1 MKTTDL
7 KNIQKVVRENRLVS
21 DRVIKLREMGYI
33 VEERPMGSGGVLQVK
48 ELKNE
53 TRIQVGYGKGKHN
66 YAYAVIIKK

>member
-1 MKTTDL
+1 MTTTDL
-7 KNIQKVVRENRLVS
+7 KNIQKVVSDNRSVS
-21 DRVIKLREMGYI
+21 DRVEKLREMGYT
-33 VEERPMGSGGVLQVK
+33 VNECPMGSGGVLQVK

>member
-7 KNIQKVVRENRLVS
+7 KAISNVVKDYRLVS
-21 DRVIKLREMGYI
+21 DRVEKLIEMGHT
-33 VEERPMGSGGVLQVK
+33 VKECAMGSGGVLQVK
-48 ELKNE
+48 EMKGE

>member
-7 KNIQKVVRENRLVS
+7 TAISNVVRENRLVS
-21 DRVIKLREMGYI
+21 DRVEKLREMEYT
-33 VEERPMGSGGVLQVK
+33 VKECAMGSGGVLQVK
-48 ELKNE
+48 ELKSE